1 MKRTLEIS
9 TEELGEALIGYI
21 GLTHSGYNPIPFIVK
36 HSSMRLDGEISVVLS
51 DEPFNFA
58 GIKRG
63 NVRNFFPDNATFT
76 LSKDEILVALAY
88 EINVFK
94 LARRPPVKILEV
106 SPKLPEE
113 IRVTLKYE
121 PKGTLIKDSPHC
133 FDGSL

>member
-9 TEELGEALIGYI
+9 LEELGEALVGYI
-21 GLTHSGYNPIPFIVK
+21 GLTQMGGGFLPFVIK
-36 HSSMRLDGEISVVLS
+36 HSSIRLEGEISVALS
-51 DEPFNFA
+51 DEPINLA
-58 GIKRG
+58 MIKKG
-63 NVRNFFPDNATFT
+63 NARNFFPNDVIFT
-76 LSKDEILVALAY
+76 LSKEEILVALAH

-113 IRVTLKYE
+113 IKVTLKYT